1 MYEEKSLHIEEERAH
16 KLYRLAIGLL
26 MLIAFCYQ
34 QVYAQDVATLQKE
47 AVSATAA
54 GAEAPSPSPVSSTNF
69 YASKDSSWWQKFD
82 VQHTQLLDSPIKQVR
97 TEALQ
102 NLVFFA
108 AHYGSQARFE
118 EVIPELLDVY
128 AFGRSEAD
136 RLMALATLHA
146 IGDERSMQR
155 LARYVQTE
163 RPGRVRHCT
172 LAALVDHLEK
182 NKSR

>member
-1 MYEEKSLHIEEERAH
+1 MYEEKSLHIEEGRAH

-47 AVSATAA
+47 ATSITAA
-54 GAEAPSPSPVSSTNF
+54 EAEAPSPTPVSSTNF
-69 YASKDSSWWQKFD
+69 YTSKDSLWWHNFD
-82 VQHTQLLDSPIKQVR
+82 VQHAQLLGSPIKQVR
-97 TEALQ
+97 MEALQ

-108 AHYGSQARFE
+108 AHYGSQGRFE
-118 EVIPELLDVY
+118 KVVPKLLDVY
-128 AFGRSEAD
+128 AFSRSEAN

-146 IGDERSMQR
+146 IDDERSMR
-155 LARYVQTE
+155 HLAGYVQTE
-163 RPGRVRHCT
+163 RPGRLRHCT

>member
-1 MYEEKSLHIEEERAH
+1 MYEEESLHIEEGRAH
-16 KLYRLAIGLL
+16 TLYRLAIGLL
-26 MLIAFCYQ
+26 VLIAFCYQ
-34 QVYAQDVATLQKE
+34 QVYAQDVAVLQKE
-47 AVSATAA
+47 AVSVAAAEVKATK
-54 GAEAPSPSPVSSTNF
+54 PVSTSSTNF
-69 YASKDSSWWQKFD
+69 YMRKDSSWWQKFD
-82 VQHTQLLDSPIKQVR
+82 VQHAQLLGSPIKQVR

-102 NLVFFA
+102 NLVFFS

-118 EVIPELLDVY
+118 EVVPKLLDVY

-146 IGDERSMQR
+146 IGDERSMRR
-155 LARYVQTE
+155 LAEHVQSE

-182 NKSR
+182 NKVR